1 VAFVAAD
8 DAKWVEGAG
17 SLIVSLPTTLEALHA
32 RHRPGRRRRAL
43 VLSLLLSTIALTR
56 TRIHPKHT
64 LAFVFLLSRV
74 RAALTLLLLLTTGSR
89 CPRFLV
95 LLLFFPPLLLA
106 PPGRRR
112 APVIP
117 ATLLLATILPAT
129 LLMTPLLVP
138 ALVVV
143 EAPVPT
149 IRTPA
154 ARVIVVAALAPVVV
168 APR

>member
-1 VAFVAAD
+1 VAFIAAD
-8 DAKWVEGAG
+8 DAKWVEVACC
-17 SLIVSLPTTLEALHA
+17 LIVSLPTTLEALHA
-32 RHRPGRRRRAL
+32 RHRPGRWRRAL
-43 VLSLLLSTIALTR
+43 VLSLLLTTIALTH
-56 TRIHPKHT
+56 TRITPKHT
-64 LAFVFLLSRV
+64 LAFVFLLSWV
-74 RAALTLLLLLTTGSR
+74 RAALTLLLLTKGSR